1 MEKVVIVG
9 AGPCGLLLAHYLLRR
24 GTRYQVEIYERLG
37 DPREVALSNSR
48 TIPYSLNERAF
59 RALRPIDGLEEA
71 VKAGCVENWM
81 TVFHKADG
89 TTQLVRRKEP
99 IFNTNRISLVKTLLS
114 SLLAMA
120 ETSRLKINF
129 NCKCINVDFDRQTLL
144 FEPVSPDATVEKP
157 FLATYDRLV
166 GADGS
171 RSSVRSQFL
180 KTPSFDFEQT
190 TYRSYYKT
198 VFFPSKNNQGHLQPQ
213 AFHVLR
219 PEEGITFTASPQ
231 IGSGYIG
238 VIYIPRGKQHL
249 LNFESL
255 ANVKEFFRQ
264 YLPDISPLLSDEE
277 AENFMKRPI
286 SNQIKLRCSRYH
298 HGETVLLI
306 GDAAH
311 AVSATTGQ
319 GCNSALEDAN
329 IFDSLLDECEDN
341 WELALA
347 KFTEKRQPDAVAL
360 WELDDNMVPVS
371 KVLFVEFILRE
382 RWAKIANR
390 WFPNLV
396 APALRDCLIDSNF
409 SYAEILNIYSG
420 WVAKV
425 KASNQKIA
433 SRSIL
438 NQK

>member
-24 GTRYQVEIYERLG
+24 GNRYQVEIYERLG

-48 TIPYSLNERAF
+48 TVPYSLNERAF

-71 VKAGCVENWM
+71 VKATCVENWL
-81 TVFHKADG
+81 TVFHKANG
-89 TTQLVRRKEP
+89 KTQLLRREDP

-114 SLLAMA
+114 SLLAVA
-120 ETSRLKINF
+120 ETSRLRLQF
-129 NCKCINVDFDRQTLL
+129 NCKCISVDFDRQTIL
-144 FEPVSPDATVEKP
+144 FEPVSPDAQVEKP
-157 FLATYDRLV
+157 FLVTYDRLV

-180 KTPSFDFEQT
+180 KTPCFDFEQA

-198 VFFPSKNNQGHLQPQ
+198 LFFPSKNNENGGHLQPQ

-219 PEEGITFTASPQ
+219 PEEGISFIASPQ
-231 IGSGYIG
+231 VGGGYIG
-238 VIYIPRGKQHL
+238 VMYIPRVKQEM
-249 LNFESL
+249 LNFESV
-255 ANVKEFFRQ
+255 AQVKDFFRQ
-264 YLPDISPLLSDEE
+264 YLPDISPLLSDGE
-277 AENFMKRPI
+277 AENFMRRPI
-286 SNQIKLRCSRYH
+286 STQVKLRCNRYH
-298 HGETVLLI
+298 YGETVLLV

-329 IFDSLLDECEDN
+329 IFDSLLDECEEN
-341 WELALA
+341 WKLALA
-347 KFTEKRQPDAVAL
+347 KFTEKRQPDALAL
-360 WELDDNMVPVS
+360 WELDDNIVPVS
-371 KVLFVEFILRE
+371 KLLFVEFILRE
-382 RWAKIANR
+382 RWEKIANR

-396 APALRDCLIDSNF
+396 APAIRDCLTGSTL
-409 SYAEILNIYSG
+409 SYAEILKNHRG

-438 NQK
+438 N